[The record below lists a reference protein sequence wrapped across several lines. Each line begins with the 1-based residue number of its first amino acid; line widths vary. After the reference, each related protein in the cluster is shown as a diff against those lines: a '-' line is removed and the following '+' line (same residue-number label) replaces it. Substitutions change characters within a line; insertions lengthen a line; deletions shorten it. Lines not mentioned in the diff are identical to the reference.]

1 MSQPLW
7 TPSPERI
14 EQTNVTSLINKINA
28 DWDVSLTNSE
38 HLHQFSVTEME
49 KFWRSLIE
57 YAELNGETWT
67 GSELVDRNKLPGA
80 KWFPEAR
87 FNYAE
92 NILKRRDD
100 ADAFV
105 FWGENKVKRR
115 MSFKTLYDQVSSISQ
130 ALKGMGVGPG
140 DKVAGYLPNLPE
152 TIIATL
158 AAASLGAAWSS
169 CSPDFGAQGVLD
181 RFSQIKPKVVF
192 CANGYHY
199 NGKTHDSLGKVEEIV
214 IQLPS
219 VEHVV
224 VIEYLDGAPDL
235 SGLKNAQHWGDV
247 IANHAPNE
255 IEFAQLPFDQ
265 PLYIMFSSG
274 TTGAPK
280 CIIHSAGGSLLKHA
294 SEHLLHC
301 NMKRDDRI
309 FFFSTCGWMMWN
321 WLVSSLAWGATVL
334 LYDGSPFYP
343 SPNILFDYVDAENM
357 TLFGTSAKFID
368 ALSKNGVRPM
378 DTHDLGSVK
387 IMCST
392 GSTLAPEGFDY
403 VYGAIKK
410 NVHLVSFTGGTDIM
424 GCFMSGDPTKP
435 VWRGEL
441 QQAVYGM
448 DVDVFDDN
456 GKSIQGEKGE
466 LVCKQPFP
474 TVPLGFLGD
483 PDGSRYHDAYFAVY
497 DNIWCQGDFVEH
509 TEHGGYIMFGR
520 SDATLNPGG
529 VRIGTAEIYR
539 QVERLDEVKESIV
552 IGQSWDNDVRVVLF
566 VVLSAELTLDDKLT
580 KKIQN
585 QVRANCT
592 PRHVPAK
599 ILQVEDIPRTKSGK
613 ITELAVRDVVHGRV
627 VKNVEALANPE
638 ALAFYEGRVELIT

>member
-1 MSQPLW
+1 VSQPLW

>member
-67 GSELVDRNKLPGA
+67 GPELVDRNKLPGA

-247 IANHAPNE
+247 IANHTPNE

-638 ALAFYEGRVELIT
+638 ALAFYEERVELIT